1 MDDLAW
7 MRQALTIAE
16 GGRYTAAPNPL
27 VGCVL
32 VRDGQPVGQ
41 GFHRRAGEGHA
52 EVLALAEAGP
62 RAAGATAY
70 VTLEPCAHHGRT
82 PPCVEALIAA
92 GVARV
97 VAAMADPNPRVAG
110 QGLAQLR
117 AAGIAVDCGVL
128 ADDAAAL
135 NPGFLKRMATGRP
148 YVRVKMAQSLDG
160 HSALAG
166 GASRWITG
174 PTARADV
181 QRWRARSQAIV
192 TGVGTVLADDPQL
205 TVRDAPDA
213 PQPLR
218 VVLDSRLSTP
228 SDARLLHEPGATLI
242 ATADAG
248 AAPAAALRAAGAE
261 LIALPAGV
269 GGVDLGALLDEL
281 GRRECNEVLVEAGP
295 RVAGA
300 FLAAAG
306 LTDELIVYIA
316 PHLLGDGAR
325 PAFELPAITRMADR
339 LDLTPLDVLSFG
351 PDLRLRLRP
360 AARA

>member
-1 MDDLAW
+1 
-7 MRQALTIAE
+7 
-16 GGRYTAAPNPL
+16 
-27 VGCVL
+27 
-32 VRDGQPVGQ
+32 
-41 GFHRRAGEGHA
+41 
-52 EVLALAEAGP
+52 
-62 RAAGATAY
+62 
-70 VTLEPCAHHGRT
+70 
-82 PPCVEALIAA
+82 VEALIGA

-117 AAGIAVDCGVL
+117 AADIAVDCGVL
-128 ADDAAAL
+128 ADEAAAL

-160 HSALAG
+160 HSALAD

-174 PTARADV
+174 PAARADV

-205 TVRDAPDA
+205 TVRDVPDA

-228 SDARLLHEPGATLI
+228 SDARLLQQPGATLI

-248 AAPAAALRAAGAE
+248 AAPASALRAAGAE

-300 FLAAAG
+300 FLAAG
-306 LTDELIVYIA
+306 LTDEVIVYIA
-316 PHLLGDGAR
+316 PHLLGQGAR
-325 PAFELPAITRMADR
+325 PAFELPMVTRMADR

>member
-1 MDDLAW
+1 MDDIAW
-7 MRQALTIAE
+7 MRRALALAK

-32 VRDGQPVGQ
+32 VRGGRLVGQ

-62 RAAGATAY
+62 RAVGATAY

-82 PPCVEALIAA
+82 PPCVQALIAA

-97 VAAMADPNPRVAG
+97 VAAIQDPNPRVAG
-110 QGLAQLR
+110 QGLAQLH

-128 ADDAAAL
+128 ADEAAAL
-135 NPGFLKRMATGRP
+135 NPGFLTRMRTGRP

-160 HSALAG
+160 RSALADG
-166 GASRWITG
+166 SSRWITG
-174 PTARADV
+174 PAARADV

-205 TVRDAPDA
+205 TVRDIPDA

-228 SDARLLHEPGATLI
+228 PEARLLREPGATLI
-242 ATADAG
+242 AAVHTDAEQ
-248 AAPAAALRAAGAE
+248 AAALTAAGAG
-261 LIALPAGV
+261 LLALPAGA

-281 GRRECNEVLVEAGP
+281 GRRQCNEVLVEAGA
-295 RVAGA
+295 RLAGA
-300 FLAAAG
+300 FLAAG
-306 LTDELIVYIA
+306 LADELIVYIA
-316 PHLLGDGAR
+316 PHLLGPDAR
-325 PAFELPAITRMADR
+325 PAFELPPVTRMVDR
-339 LDLTPLDVLSFG
+339 LDLVPVDVLSFG

-360 AARA
+360 ASRA

>member
-1 MDDLAW
+1 MDDFAW
-7 MRQALTIAE
+7 MRQALALAE

-32 VRDGQPVGQ
+32 VQHGQVVGQ

-82 PPCVEALIAA
+82 PPCTQALIGAR
-92 GVARV
+92 VARV
-97 VAAMADPNPRVAG
+97 AAAMPDPNPRVAG

-128 ADDAAAL
+128 ADEAAAL

-160 HSALAG
+160 HSALADG
-166 GASRWITG
+166 TSRWITG
-174 PTARADV
+174 PAARADV

-205 TVRDAPDA
+205 TVRDIPDV
-213 PQPLR
+213 PQPQR
-218 VVLDSRLSTP
+218 VVLDSRLRTP
-228 SDARLLHEPGATLI
+228 PTARLLREPGTTLI
-242 ATADAG
+242 ATCSPDGVHGTDLA
-248 AAPAAALRAAGAE
+248 AAGAQ
-261 LIALPAGV
+261 LIALPGTAH
-269 GGVDLGALLDEL
+269 GVDPGALLDEL

-300 FLAAAG
+300 FLAAG

-325 PAFELPAITRMADR
+325 PAFDLPAITRMADR

-351 PDLRLRLRP
+351 PDVRLRLRP

>member
-1 MDDLAW
+1 MDDRFW
-7 MRQALTIAE
+7 MRRALALAE

-32 VRDGQPVGQ
+32 VRGGQLIGQ

-62 RAAGATAY
+62 RAAGATVY

-82 PPCVEALIAA
+82 PPCAEALIAA

-97 VAAMADPNPRVAG
+97 VAAMPDPNLRVAG
-110 QGLAQLR
+110 QGLARLR

-128 ADDAAAL
+128 ADEAAAL
-135 NPGFLKRMATGRP
+135 NPGFLKRMTSGRP

-160 HSALAG
+160 RSALAD
-166 GASRWITG
+166 GAARWITG
-174 PTARADV
+174 PAARADV

-205 TVRDAPDA
+205 TVRDVPDA

-218 VVLDSRLSTP
+218 VVLDSQLRTP
-228 SDARLLHEPGATLI
+228 PTARLLREPGTTLI
-242 ATADAG
+242 ATSSADTAR
-248 AAPAAALRAAGAE
+248 AAELATAGAE
-261 LIALPAGV
+261 LLALPAGAA
-269 GGVDLGALLDEL
+269 GVDLHALLDEL

-300 FLAAAG
+300 FLAAG
-306 LTDELIVYIA
+306 LADELVVYIA
-316 PHLLGDGAR
+316 PHLLGHDAR
-325 PAFELPAITRMADR
+325 PAFELPLLTRMADR
-339 LDLTPLDVLSFG
+339 LDLAPLDVLSFG

>member
-7 MRQALTIAE
+7 MRRALVLAE

-32 VRDGQPVGQ
+32 VRDGQLVGQ

-62 RAAGATAY
+62 RAVGATAY

-82 PPCVEALIAA
+82 PPCAQALIGA

-97 VAAMADPNPRVAG
+97 VAAMPDPNPRVAG

-128 ADDAAAL
+128 ADEAAAL
-135 NPGFLKRMATGRP
+135 NPGFLKRMASGRP

-160 HSALAG
+160 HSALAD

-174 PTARADV
+174 PAARADV

-205 TVRDAPDA
+205 TVRDVPGV

-228 SDARLLHEPGATLI
+228 PDARLLREPGATLI
-242 ATADAG
+242 ATSSAHG
-248 AAPAAALRAAGAE
+248 ARGAELVAAGAE
-261 LIALPAGV
+261 VIALPAGAH
-269 GGVDLGALLDEL
+269 GVDLGALLDEL
-281 GRRECNEVLVEAGP
+281 GRRACNEVLVEAGP
-295 RVAGA
+295 RLAGA
-300 FLAAAG
+300 FLAAG

-316 PHLLGDGAR
+316 PHLLGEGAQ
-325 PAFELPAITRMADR
+325 PAFELPAVARMADR
-339 LDLTPLDVLSFG
+339 LDLDPLDVLSFG

>member
-1 MDDLAW
+1 MDDRAW
-7 MRQALTIAE
+7 MRRALALAE

-32 VRDGQPVGQ
+32 VRGGQLVGQ

-82 PPCVEALIAA
+82 PPCAQALIGA

-117 AAGIAVDCGVL
+117 AAGVAVDCGVL
-128 ADDAAAL
+128 ADQAAAL
-135 NPGFLKRMATGRP
+135 NPGFLKRMASGRP

-160 HSALAG
+160 RSALAD

-174 PTARADV
+174 PAARADV

-205 TVRDAPDA
+205 TVRDVPDA

-218 VVLDSRLSTP
+218 VVLDSRLRTP
-228 SDARLLHEPGATLI
+228 PTARLLREPGATLI
-242 ATADAG
+242 ATVDAG
-248 AAPAAALRAAGAE
+248 AAPAAALSAVGAQ
-261 LIALPAGV
+261 LIALPATAH
-269 GGVDLGALLDEL
+269 GVDLGALLDAL

-295 RVAGA
+295 RLAGA
-300 FLAAAG
+300 FLSAG
-306 LTDELIVYIA
+306 LADELIVYIA
-316 PHLLGDGAR
+316 PHLLGHGAR
-325 PAFELPAITRMADR
+325 PACELPAITRMADR

-360 AARA
+360 AVRA